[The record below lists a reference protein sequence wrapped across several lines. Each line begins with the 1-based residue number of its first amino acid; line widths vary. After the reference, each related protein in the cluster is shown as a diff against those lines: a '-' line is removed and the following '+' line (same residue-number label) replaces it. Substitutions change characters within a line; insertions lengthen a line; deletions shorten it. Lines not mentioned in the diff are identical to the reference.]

1 MRQPVDK
8 LRSGS
13 FRALS
18 RPRSASLL
26 GKILIKSWDRDGMRS
41 CVESGTA
48 FSTVADALTR
58 HRVRLTPGRRERR
71 KVGSLRAMNPFNS
84 VPPGALEHAR
94 FSLQTRRPHSQQR
107 LDLYC
112 PRSLCP
118 ATKRKD
124 CVRSS
129 FIIRRARARL
139 PGAGSQATTP
149 PPMLRPSPLGQ
160 IPPPCP
166 TNPAVR
172 NTGDRGQ
179 IGDGAR

>member
-1 MRQPVDK
+1 MIWNRLLTLPSRKLGQVSPVMRQPVDK
-8 LRSGS
+8 LRSSS

-26 GKILIKSWDRDGMRS
+26 GKILIKSWYRDGMRS
-41 CVESGTA
+41 CVDSGTA
-48 FSTVADALTR
+48 FSTVADALTC
-58 HRVRLTPGRRERR
+58 HRVRLTHGPRERR
-71 KVGSLRAMNPFNS
+71 KVGPPRAVNPFNS
-84 VPPGALEHAR
+84 APPGAPEHAR

-129 FIIRRARARL
+129 FVAQELGCPEPVHKRRRHHR
-139 PGAGSQATTP
+139 
-149 PPMLRPSPLGQ
+149 
-160 IPPPCP
+160 CY
-166 TNPAVR
+166 
-172 NTGDRGQ
+172 DR
-179 IGDGAR
+179 RH